1 MKLNFQKLRAK
12 IIEKYGTLGKFAEAY
27 GISENSL
34 SRKMNN
40 KVPFSCEDIIKIS
53 GMLDID
59 KADIVLYFFTDEV

>member
-27 GISENSL
+27 EISENSL

-53 GMLDID
+53 DMLDID
-59 KADIVLYFFTDEV
+59 KADIVSYFFTDEV